1 LAVLKKEEKQHKKG
15 GEKERLEGE
24 NETKGK
30 EQKKRRRSWSE
41 NVRMLRK
48 RRQMTK
54 RAKISER
61 INAKRETGR
70 GGKEY

>member
-1 LAVLKKEEKQHKKG
+1 MAVLKKEEKQHKKG